1 MGQIKSI
8 IKNIYSII
16 SKTGIIYY
24 VKKVELRCYISKKFL
39 LSKEKL
45 FLNFLKKFSIFV
57 LTITLVRM
65 KLEIITIMIA
75 KLYLIIHLIIYII
88 NLNYVY
94 LILIF

>member
-65 KLEIITIMIA
+65 KLEIITIMIT